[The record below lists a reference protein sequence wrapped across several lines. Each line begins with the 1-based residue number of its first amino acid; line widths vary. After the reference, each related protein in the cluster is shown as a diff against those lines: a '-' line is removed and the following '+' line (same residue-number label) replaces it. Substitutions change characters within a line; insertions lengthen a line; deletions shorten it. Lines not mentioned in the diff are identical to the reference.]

1 MRVIDF
7 ARMKL
12 VQTTFVERDYRHVE
26 SDVVLTAPLR
36 IRGRSRRRLMI
47 YILIEHQSEPDPLM
61 PLRMLEYVVQIFK
74 FQTRNW
80 SARHRSFARL
90 RIEPV
95 LPVVFYTGVRRWNS
109 IGTLTDLIELGERF
123 VSVTPLL
130 QPLFLN
136 LATIVP
142 GRLESEGGFFGS
154 VLQLVQ
160 QRTAQASE
168 FEQLLRRVV
177 LQLENMP
184 ARERLRWLELLSYV
198 HALVY
203 HQRDPSERTGL
214 QKAIEASVQTDVRR
228 KEVFEMGKTIAQE
241 IEQRGKQTGEL
252 HARKTTLVRQLR
264 KRFGA
269 FSAEIEQT
277 IESTEDVAQLDEWLD
292 RFATAKTL
300 REVGIAS

>member
-1 MRVIDF
+1 MPYPKLFDLIRHFPENGMKLMLEDPQNVCDLLSVLGTDLVRVIDF

-47 YILIEHQSEPDPLM
+47 YILIEHQSEPDLLM

-90 RIEPV
+90 RLEPV
-95 LPVVFYTGVRRWNS
+95 LPFVFYTGVRRWDS

-142 GRLESEGGFFGS
+142 GRLD
-154 VLQLVQ
+154 
-160 QRTAQASE
+160 AA
-168 FEQLLRRVV
+168 
-177 LQLENMP
+177 
-184 ARERLRWLELLSYV
+184 ARAAA
-198 HALVY
+198 H
-203 HQRDPSERTGL
+203 
-214 QKAIEASVQTDVRR
+214 
-228 KEVFEMGKTIAQE
+228 
-241 IEQRGKQTGEL
+241 
-252 HARKTTLVRQLR
+252 
-264 KRFGA
+264 GA
-269 FSAEIEQT
+269 
-277 IESTEDVAQLDEWLD
+277 V
-292 RFATAKTL
+292 
-300 REVGIAS
+300 